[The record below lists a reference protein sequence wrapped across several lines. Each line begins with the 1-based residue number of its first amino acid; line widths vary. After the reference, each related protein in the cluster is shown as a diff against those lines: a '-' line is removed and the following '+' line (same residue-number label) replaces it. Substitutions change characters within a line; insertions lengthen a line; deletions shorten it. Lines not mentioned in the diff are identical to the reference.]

1 MKWLFL
7 VSPLLFALY
16 SMVHSLVGHLVPLD
30 FAPAFKD
37 LTVKRKI
44 LEVYADIYNE
54 ANIS

>member
-1 MKWLFL
+1 MKWSFL

-16 SMVHSLVGHLVPLD
+16 NVVRTLVAHLAPLD
-30 FAPAFKD
+30 FAPAFKE

-44 LEVYADIYNE
+44 LEVYANIYNE